1 MSITTVTFSS
11 QKEAAA
17 LKAAARKGAKRLGSG
32 AFAVAYLKGGRKPV
46 VIKIG
51 RMGDAYIEYAKKVI
65 QSKSKNPFLPK
76 IHSLTLYKAD
86 PRASGEFGLDYQEFY
101 VVEMEQLYDLQDKH
115 ENSVGRIV
123 DMMEQLVEYN
133 YSVDKW
139 MKNNDLGSFSIPGIF
154 EVKTTINKKA
164 MLLLKD
170 LRKVVMKALRVSGH
184 GDWDIHDCNIM
195 VRKNG
200 ELVLTDPIA

>member
-32 AFAVAYLKGGRKPV
+32 AFAVAYLKGGKKPV

-65 QSKSKNPFLPK
+65 QAKSKNPFLPK
-76 IHSLTLYKAD
+76 IHSLTLYKAE
-86 PRASGEFGLDYQEFY
+86 RGEDYCDNEYHEFY
-101 VVEMEQLYDLQDKH
+101 VVKMEKLYDLEDKH
-115 ENSVGRIV
+115 ENNVGRIC
-123 DMMEQLVEYN
+123 DMFEQLVEYN

-139 MKNNDLGSFSIPGIF
+139 MKSNDWSSFCIPGMMEF
-154 EVKTTINKKA
+154 KFSVNKKA
-164 MLLLKD
+164 MLWLKD
-170 LRKVVMKALRVSGH
+170 ARKVVMKALRVSGC
-184 GDWDIHDCNIM
+184 GDWDIHEGNIM

-200 ELVLTDPIA
+200 QLVLTDPIA

>member
-11 QKEAAA
+11 RQEAAA

-32 AFAVAYLKGGRKPV
+32 AFAVAYLKGGRNPV

-101 VVEMEQLYDLQDKH
+101 VVKMEKLYDLQDKH
-115 ENSVGRIV
+115 KDNVGRIC
-123 DMMEQLVEYN
+123 DMFEQLVEYN

-139 MKNNDLGSFSIPGIF
+139 MRSNDWSSFCVPGMMEF
-154 EVKTTINKKA
+154 NFSVNKKA
-164 MLLLKD
+164 MLWLKD
-170 LRKVVMKALRVSGH
+170 ARKVVMRALRAADCG
-184 GDWDIHDCNIM
+184 GWDIHGGNIM

-200 ELVLTDPIA
+200 QLVLTDPIA